1 MCLLPGIYIIAQY
14 KKSKEHVFNIQI
26 IYLTQR
32 LTMTAYGRQDDSQS

>member
-26 IYLTQR
+26 IYSTLGLT
-32 LTMTAYGRQDDSQS
+32 LTAIGRQDDSQS